1 MKQTRKG
8 SLTTKLTL
16 IMAAIV
22 FAVIVSI
29 CVFNTVFL
37 EKFYI
42 NNTKKKLTRAF
53 DTVSSMYEGGNTIE
67 DTLGRE
73 IQRISN
79 LYGINT
85 FILDTKW
92 NIIYAT
98 QSKGENIKWFQDLLF
113 NKDLI
118 VETLEDNEKF
128 TLIMGYDPASAMN
141 YLEIFRTFDN
151 GNQIFMHVTVES
163 LKENVR
169 IFNGFTIVIGAIILV
184 VSMVVV
190 YLVSRKFV
198 KPVNELSNIALRM
211 SKLDFDVAY
220 TGDDRGEIGL
230 LGKSI
235 NTMSESL
242 KDNIMK
248 LQRDLEARRDFA
260 ANVSHELKTPIALI
274 EGYAEGLKESVN
286 DDAESREYYCDVIID
301 EAFKMDR
308 LVKSLLE
315 LSELE
320 QGHVHFEPE
329 EFDIGECV
337 RGIVRNSEIILKKK
351 EISVE
356 LDFDGEY
363 PVYFDPLVF
372 ENVFGNFFFNALN
385 HCDGEKIIK
394 ILIERKTGYIV
405 SVHNTGKNIPDED
418 LDRIWEKFYK
428 VDKAHTRE
436 YGGNGIGLSVVKAI
450 LNHLKLAYGV
460 QNTGTGVLFWF
471 QVDKRN

>member
-1 MKQTRKG
+1 
-8 SLTTKLTL
+8 
-16 IMAAIV
+16 MAAIV

-372 ENVFGNFFFNALN
+372 ENVFGNFFSNALN

-394 ILIERKTGYIV
+394 ILIERKTGYI
-405 SVHNTGKNIPDED
+405 VHNTGKNIPDED